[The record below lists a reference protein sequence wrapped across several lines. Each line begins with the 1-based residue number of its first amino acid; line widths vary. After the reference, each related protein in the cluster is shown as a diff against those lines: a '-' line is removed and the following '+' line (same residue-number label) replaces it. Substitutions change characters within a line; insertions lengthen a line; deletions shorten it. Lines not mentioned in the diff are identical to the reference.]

1 MNRAAKESGFKIWIG
16 ELKTVKSGE
25 LEACDCPT
33 ERTLRNEEREERRTT
48 REDALERRE
57 SREYG
62 RYEYG
67 RNYYDEDDLGSD
79 EDDLGSDEDEEAEVS
94 EDEDEDADCECPYVF
109 DDEDDTTKELS
120 IDRIFAEDGE
130 LSHQTR

>member
-1 MNRAAKESGFKIWIG
+1 MTS
-16 ELKTVKSGE
+16 L
-25 LEACDCPT
+25 
-33 ERTLRNEEREERRTT
+33 TLRLDSSLPFLTT
-48 REDALERRE
+48 LI
-57 SREYG
+57 
-62 RYEYG
+62 EYG